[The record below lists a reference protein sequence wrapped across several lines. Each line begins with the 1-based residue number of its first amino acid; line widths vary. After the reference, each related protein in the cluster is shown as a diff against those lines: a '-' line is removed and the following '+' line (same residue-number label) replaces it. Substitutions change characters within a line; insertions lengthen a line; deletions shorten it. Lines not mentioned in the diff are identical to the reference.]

1 MPYPLNLGTAKE
13 VEAIIRTNGA
23 VPATVAILDG
33 IPCVGVYIKLFLVYI
48 FIYVHLLIKKKKN
61 HICTLREL
69 TVEEVLSSK
78 SSVRQ

>member
-48 FIYVHLLIKKKKN
+48 FIYVHLLIKKKKFIYVHLEN
-61 HICTLREL
+61 
-69 TVEEVLSSK
+69 
-78 SSVRQ
+78 

>member
-48 FIYVHLLIKKKKN
+48 FIYVHLLIKKKKFIYVHLEN
-61 HICTLREL
+61 WQLKRFYQVNL
-69 TVEEVLSSK
+69 V
-78 SSVRQ
+78 